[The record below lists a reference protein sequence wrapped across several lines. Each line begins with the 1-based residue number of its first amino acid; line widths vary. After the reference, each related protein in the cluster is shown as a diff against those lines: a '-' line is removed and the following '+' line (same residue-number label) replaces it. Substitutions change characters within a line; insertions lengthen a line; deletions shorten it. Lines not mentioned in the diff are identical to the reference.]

1 MARAWTSMAPKL
13 DVKVH
18 GLRQII
24 SGLTKSVEA
33 VTADVTNTTS
43 TNDLGSLSSDALEL
57 EESVAVL
64 TEKLKVLELLL
75 N

>member
-1 MARAWTSMAPKL
+1 MAPKL